1 MLSFNFKSM
10 VQNKIQEGSL
20 KYKKK
25 GFIYFKLNKLWS
37 IFMKNKAKNIIII
50 LSSFTFPGYGGQNL
64 HVLTW

>member
-20 KYKKK
+20 KYKK

-37 IFMKNKAKNIIII
+37 IFMKNRAKNIIII
-50 LSSFTFPGYGGQNL
+50 SNFTFAGYG
-64 HVLTW
+64 